1 MDVTQVRLIVSDFPA
16 VFRFYRDVLGLR
28 PQFDD
33 DSGPYGAFKPDNGSA
48 IALHDRADLARIV
61 PDLKPGDG
69 DRALLVLRVDD
80 VDAYMA
86 EIGGRGAGPIT
97 EPVVLDGRI
106 RAAYLRDPEGNL
118 LELQQWPQ
126 H

>member
-1 MDVTQVRLIVSDFPA
+1 MSSACVRSSTTTA
-16 VFRFYRDVLGLR
+16 GRT
-28 PQFDD
+28 
-33 DSGPYGAFKPDNGSA
+33 GPSSRTTAA

-69 DRALLVLRVDD
+69 DRALVVLHVDD
-80 VDAYMA
+80 VDAYIA

-106 RAAYLRDPEGNL
+106 RAAYLRAPRETSWSCSNGHSTREQL
-118 LELQQWPQ
+118 APRA
-126 H
+126 